1 MKQKSSIS
9 RQVASLISLIVISTM
24 ICTGQNT
31 FNAQLKNAS
40 NYEPVASAFIRLS
53 DKKKTFTAYSTE
65 NGSVYIENI
74 PAGHYLASITHVGHK
89 TLVDSCMVYV
99 NSQNAPEK
107 IFFLLPDMAFLDA
120 AVITTVRAKNTTPST
135 FTNIKKEEIEMMD
148 QSKDFPFLLNMTPS
162 TVISSDAGNGVGYT
176 GIRVRGIDPTRVNIT
191 VNGIPI
197 NDAESQGM
205 YWVNMPDLASST
217 ESVQIQRGVGTSTNG
232 AASFGASV
240 NIRTN
245 ELPKES
251 STQTSYGVGSFN
263 TQRFSLL
270 HNTGRLKNNWAFQL
284 RGSLI
289 QSDGYIDRAS
299 SDLKSANLV
308 AAKYWDKSVFK
319 TNILIGSERTYQAW
333 WGIPQPVYKGD
344 IAGENRYINQLYI
357 GGTDLQNLQES
368 NSKTYNYYT
377 YENQV
382 DRYTQNHYQ
391 FFFDHAFSSFLKLN
405 TAAYLTT
412 GKGYF
417 EQFKAQ
423 ETLSDYGIGSVQP
436 TGDTSFVGDL
446 TRRRWLDNTLVGTIA
461 NVTYNRN
468 KFETIIGGGLS
479 SYNGRHFGEAIAT
492 QFTGYEAINA
502 IYYDNQ
508 ATKIDGN
515 FYVRQS
521 YNYNNLIPYIDLQYR
536 FVNYQF
542 EGLDDSLKL
551 APQEASYGF
560 FNPKV
565 GLTYLLKNNTFY
577 GVFAVGNREPVRD
590 DFRDNKTSIRPLHE
604 TMENVEVG
612 YRYANNRKQLNVN
625 LYTMQYT
632 NQLVLTGAVNDVG
645 QAIRTNVK
653 NSYRSGIEIDFQYP
667 ITKKLQG
674 GGNVTLSENKIQTFT
689 QFTDDWDNWPI
700 QISKQFIN
708 TDIAFSPNTIAA
720 ALLSYQANT
729 FFTLNASGKYV
740 GKQYLDNTQN
750 DMRSLDAF
758 TNLDFSI
765 NYTSAELKG
774 AKKINVGLYLNNV
787 LNQFYAPNGYTFS
800 GYSGGERQD
809 FNYVYPMAGFNWM
822 MKVNVLF

>member
-251 STQTSYGVGSFN
+251 STQTSFGVGSFN

-357 GGTDLQNLQES
+357 G
-368 NSKTYNYYT
+368 
-377 YENQV
+377 
-382 DRYTQNHYQ
+382 DR
-391 FFFDHAFSSFLKLN
+391 K
-405 TAAYLTT
+405 
-412 GKGYF
+412 
-417 EQFKAQ
+417 
-423 ETLSDYGIGSVQP
+423 SV
-436 TGDTSFVGDL
+436 V
-446 TRRRWLDNTLVGTIA
+446 
-461 NVTYNRN
+461 
-468 KFETIIGGGLS
+468 
-479 SYNGRHFGEAIAT
+479 
-492 QFTGYEAINA
+492 
-502 IYYDNQ
+502 
-508 ATKIDGN
+508 
-515 FYVRQS
+515 
-521 YNYNNLIPYIDLQYR
+521 
-536 FVNYQF
+536 
-542 EGLDDSLKL
+542 
-551 APQEASYGF
+551 
-560 FNPKV
+560 
-565 GLTYLLKNNTFY
+565 
-577 GVFAVGNREPVRD
+577 
-590 DFRDNKTSIRPLHE
+590 
-604 TMENVEVG
+604 
-612 YRYANNRKQLNVN
+612 
-625 LYTMQYT
+625 
-632 NQLVLTGAVNDVG
+632 
-645 QAIRTNVK
+645 
-653 NSYRSGIEIDFQYP
+653 
-667 ITKKLQG
+667 
-674 GGNVTLSENKIQTFT
+674 
-689 QFTDDWDNWPI
+689 
-700 QISKQFIN
+700 
-708 TDIAFSPNTIAA
+708 
-720 ALLSYQANT
+720 
-729 FFTLNASGKYV
+729 
-740 GKQYLDNTQN
+740 
-750 DMRSLDAF
+750 
-758 TNLDFSI
+758 
-765 NYTSAELKG
+765 
-774 AKKINVGLYLNNV
+774 
-787 LNQFYAPNGYTFS
+787 
-800 GYSGGERQD
+800 
-809 FNYVYPMAGFNWM
+809 
-822 MKVNVLF
+822 